1 MRPTWFAGGIVIAA
15 VAGLA
20 TGGALTSAPEPAV
33 AATSTID
40 VSPGGDIN
48 RAIDQARPGDS
59 VFLRPGTY
67 PGPVLVDKAITLTSQ
82 QASISAPSGG
92 AAVIVTADGVTL
104 DTIIATCESGSRATT
119 GIQVRADQ
127 VRVITSTALGCERG
141 ILLDG
146 AQDAYLQ
153 GDTLLGSHG
162 RAGLTAGLWSTR
174 ADGLTMLGNTFEDND
189 AAMVI
194 ASTSTPALD
203 STTISGGGT
212 GISLRAVTN
221 AIIDDTLALDITGP
235 AVTVTGSRGAE
246 ISRLNASGG
255 GGGRGAG
262 VEVTGDDGPSSV
274 INVENSDLAGFSTGL
289 LVAAHSLSDSVTVIG
304 TDFAGVTNA
313 AITVALNA
321 GGDVDASI
329 GNTFGGCGPRAP
341 DHGYNGGGTLITDPG
356 HVVSYQ
362 SRTCTVSSATA
373 APATA
378 QPVPSSTST
387 GSPAQASP
395 QGALGGGGSGGSDT
409 SGSNP
414 SGGSQGDG
422 THGGNGTTGVS
433 IPAAIGSAL
442 VTVGVSV
449 LLVACAAGVLYAVR
463 RSRHA
468 H

>member
-119 GIQVRADQ
+119 GIQVHADQ

-146 AQDAYLQ
+146 AQDAYLE

-235 AVTVTGSRGAE
+235 AVTVTGSR
-246 ISRLNASGG
+246 
-255 GGGRGAG
+255 
-262 VEVTGDDGPSSV
+262 
-274 INVENSDLAGFSTGL
+274 
-289 LVAAHSLSDSVTVIG
+289 
-304 TDFAGVTNA
+304 
-313 AITVALNA
+313 
-321 GGDVDASI
+321 
-329 GNTFGGCGPRAP
+329 
-341 DHGYNGGGTLITDPG
+341 
-356 HVVSYQ
+356 
-362 SRTCTVSSATA
+362 
-373 APATA
+373 
-378 QPVPSSTST
+378 
-387 GSPAQASP
+387 
-395 QGALGGGGSGGSDT
+395 
-409 SGSNP
+409 
-414 SGGSQGDG
+414 
-422 THGGNGTTGVS
+422 
-433 IPAAIGSAL
+433 
-442 VTVGVSV
+442 
-449 LLVACAAGVLYAVR
+449 
-463 RSRHA
+463 
-468 H
+468 